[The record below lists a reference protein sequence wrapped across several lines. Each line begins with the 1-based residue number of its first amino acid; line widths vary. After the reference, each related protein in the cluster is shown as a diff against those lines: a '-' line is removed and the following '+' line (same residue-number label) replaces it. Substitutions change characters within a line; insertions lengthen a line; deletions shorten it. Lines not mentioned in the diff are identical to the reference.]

1 MKEFISAVEEVEQTS
16 EREDKI
22 KALIAEGKTREEAE
36 REVDAEVPL
45 EFKLDGRVMHAFAPT
60 TGQLAFML
68 ATLGRGQTDDQRLA
82 GIVNIIL
89 YSLRD
94 DDRDYFENR
103 MLERDKKKAVPIQTI
118 EAIFEYMT
126 EQWFGDSRP
135 TQQ

>member
-1 MKEFISAVEEVEQTS
+1 MKEFISAVEEVEQTT

-22 KALIAEGKTREEAE
+22 NALIAEGKSREEAE
-36 REVDAEVPL
+36 REVDAEVPT
-45 EFKLDGRVMHAFAPT
+45 EFKLDGRVMHAYAPT

-68 ATLGRGQTDDQRLA
+68 ATMGRGQTDDQRLA
-82 GIVNIIL
+82 GVVNVIL

-94 DDRDYFENR
+94 DDRDYFESR
-103 MLERDKKKAVPIQTI
+103 LLERDRKKSLDIKVV
-118 EAIFEYMT
+118 EDVFEYLT

>member
-1 MKEFISAVEEVEQTS
+1 MKEFISAVEETEANA
-16 EREDKI
+16 EREEKI
-22 KALIAEGKTREEAE
+22 AALMSEGKTREEAE
-36 REVDAEVPL
+36 REVDTEAPT
-45 EFKLDGRVMHAFAPT
+45 EFKLDGRVMHAYAPT

-68 ATLGRGQTDDQRLA
+68 ATMGRGQTDDQRLA
-82 GIVNIIL
+82 GIVNVIL

-103 MLERDKKKAVPIQTI
+103 MLERDKKKAVPIEVI
-118 EAIFEYMT
+118 EQIFEYLT